1 MRFISFDMSTKF
13 LAYALWDDGELVEY
27 GKVLPEGVE
36 DNSIGSFSS
45 ILAHEFSGLGID
57 TVVYEAAFMATNVMV
72 VKQLSKVT
80 GSMIGSFHTMGCRKF
95 IAVPPITWQTGIGV
109 PRTTPAKMLELR
121 NTHSDKTNSWIKNKD
136 RDNRKQKIVDYVNT
150 RFNKEFTLKDNDITD
165 AIALGCYAMAQ
176 HPELG
181 E

>member
-1 MRFISFDMSTKF
+1 MRFISFDVSTKF
-13 LAYALWDDGELVEY
+13 LAYALWDDGELVEW

-45 ILAHEFSGLGID
+45 ILSNEFSGLGIE
-57 TVVYEAAFMATNVMV
+57 TVVYEAAFLGTNVMV

-80 GSMIGSFHTMGCRKF
+80 GSMIGAFYTMGARRF
-95 IAVPPITWQTGIGV
+95 ISIPPITWQTGIHVG
-109 PRTTPAKMLELR
+109 RTSPAKMLELR
-121 NTHSDKTNSWIKNKD
+121 NAFPDKSNSWLKNKD
-136 RDNRKQKIVDYVNT
+136 RERRKQLIVDYVNEK
-150 RFNKEFTLKDNDITD
+150 FNKEFTLQDNDLTD
-165 AIALGCYAMAQ
+165 AIALGCYAIMQ